1 MPHLPTRIA
10 FSSPTTC
17 KQASFKLSAYSS
29 HNGFPKPLSEP
40 FELDQNLPRNQWQGR
55 IRHTRNTCERTCR
68 GVESE
73 KAISHCCRSDH
84 FEVYQE
90 RKKCDGKTLDCSAIR
105 RKLSK
110 VMSVLETK
118 SECSTFPK
126 TGPVLLTQL
135 HPSSAWNSL
144 SEMQPQANPGML
156 LEHTVEAVGQ

>member
-90 RKKCDGKTLDCSAIR
+90 GKKCDGKTLDCSAIR

-118 SECSTFPK
+118 SECSHVSKNWTSPPDS
-126 TGPVLLTQL
+126 TPSIISMEQPVRDVASGKPWDAFRA
-135 HPSSAWNSL
+135 H
-144 SEMQPQANPGML
+144 G
-156 LEHTVEAVGQ
+156 